1 MHAFSRT
8 NHPSL
13 TSSRRR
19 KSCALGAAAVA
30 ALLATTACDPSGT
43 DGADGTTPADPPGA
57 TGSAKPGEPTTAPAP
72 KPTPTPTPTSASP
85 SKPTPSGGSDDGNG
99 GNGGGG
105 GDTGNGTGGGNG
117 GGGSTIAVCTAADL
131 SFSSTNE
138 DEKGKE
144 VRHLLL
150 AAKNVS
156 HKKCGLYRSPDV
168 RFATDAGSVAVI
180 KDSDLKEPATLAPG
194 EVGYAAL
201 LTGGGHMDTYG
212 AKSIL
217 VRLQGST
224 SDSALGRT
232 VTVALPVGVK
242 VVDIDNGALVTHWIP
257 TASGLALRFIMSR

>member
-1 MHAFSRT
+1 MHAFSRA

-13 TSSRRR
+13 TSFRRR

-43 DGADGTTPADPPGA
+43 DRADGTTPADPPSA

-72 KPTPTPTPTSASP
+72 KPTSTSTST
-85 SKPTPSGGSDDGNG
+85 SKPTPSGGSDDGND

-105 GDTGNGTGGGNG
+105 GNG
-117 GGGSTIAVCTAADL
+117 GAGSTIAVCTAADL

-150 AAKNVS
+150 AATNVS
-156 HKKCGLYRSPDV
+156 HKKCNLYRYPDV

-194 EVGYAAL
+194 EVAYAAL
-201 LTGGGHMDTYG
+201 LAGGGHMDTYG

-232 VTVALPVGVK
+232 VTVALPAGVK
-242 VVDIDNGALVTHWIP
+242 VVDVDNGALVTHWIP